1 MTAFRKIS
9 ALVALS
15 LMVAAGPA
23 AAYGVSPSAPDSEQ
37 DASTV
42 QLQEVGHTN
51 GGNAPR
57 IGISPTATASEQN
70 ATTVQLTDVTRGQTG
85 NPAPRIGVSPSAP
98 DQVFDATTV
107 NVRAVN

>member
-1 MTAFRKIS
+1 MNAFRKTS

-23 AAYGVSPSAPDSEQ
+23 AAYGVSPSATDSEL

-42 QLQEVGHTN
+42 HASEMGQTSDHD
-51 GGNAPR
+51 APR
-57 IGISPTATASEQN
+57 IGVSPTAPASEFN
-70 ATTVQLTDVTRGQTG
+70 ATTVQISDTRGQTG

-107 NVRAVN
+107 RASAVN